1 MSNVLSFEIPGQPI
15 GQGRPKFSTINGHAR
30 AYDPEKSRNYKA
42 YVRMLATQAMKET
55 GFERIDGPCA
65 VVIQAYF
72 EVPKSKSKKFRE
84 AALNGLER
92 PTKKPDLSN
101 IIKGIEDALNGLVY
115 KDDSSIVS
123 LKIQKYYSEFPR
135 VELEISSCS
144 NEQNKC

>member
-1 MSNVLSFEIPGQPI
+1 MSNVLAFEIPGQPI

-42 YVRMLATQAMKET
+42 YIRMLATQAMKDS
-55 GFERIDGPCA
+55 GFTIIEGPCSIEIFA
-65 VVIQAYF
+65 FF

-135 VELEISSCS
+135 VEIEISRCS
-144 NEQNKC
+144 NEQNEC

>member
-1 MSNVLSFEIPGQPI
+1 MSNVLAFDIPGQPI

-42 YVRMLATQAMKET
+42 YVRLLATQAMKDR
-55 GFERIDGPCA
+55 GFTMIEGPCCLS
-65 VVIQAYF
+65 INAYF

-101 IIKGIEDALNGLVY
+101 IIKVIEDALNGLVY

-135 VELEISSCS
+135 VEIEISRCS
-144 NEQNKC
+144 DEQNEC

>member
-1 MSNVLSFEIPGQPI
+1 
-15 GQGRPKFSTINGHAR
+15 
-30 AYDPEKSRNYKA
+30 
-42 YVRMLATQAMKET
+42 MLATQAMKAS
-55 GFERIDGPCA
+55 GFTMIEGPC
-65 VVIQAYF
+65 VLDIIAYF

-84 AALNGLER
+84 AALSGLER

-135 VELEISSCS
+135 VEIEISRCS
-144 NEQNKC
+144 NEQNEC